1 MTTSAETTAETTV
14 STASRRPLRRARPG
28 ERGQV
33 LVFFILIFVTMVLVG
48 VLAVAGGQMLVRRQQ
63 AQMVVDAAAFAGA
76 SRQAEGMNTIA
87 NLNAR
92 SLWFLHAIQYSKL
105 APYFD
110 SKDTTYARAAAFL
123 GTVIAGWAVSD
134 WAGDIL
140 EDYQK
145 GFDMYNEMI
154 DVANCVYSMPSPIPG
169 FGPRLAAEEVIQ
181 ANFGDGDKLFRS
193 EDLEDYG
200 IADLTTLADLK
211 LVDLTEPETYDIG
224 GYYYL
229 PHPLAETN
237 SPSTCASFPIG
248 TALCAWVYGN
258 YASMDGLIYLYR
270 LVDPIE
276 YELGKF
282 YEDNQDEVRFA
293 YFVKVSS
300 SPVIW
305 GKTFFDDLPPI
316 VVAAA
321 AKPYGGH
328 LGSEFEET
336 WFLYE
341 EEDGK
346 EISATYKAK
355 LVPLTAREI
364 GALAVRMGDFED
376 PARWLTIQH

>member
-1 MTTSAETTAETTV
+1 MKYETEAL
-14 STASRRPLRRARPG
+14 SRIRRRHG

-33 LVFFILIFVTMVLVG
+33 LVFFLLIMVTMILIG

-63 AQMVVDAAAFAGA
+63 AQMIVDAAAFAGA
-76 SRQAEGMNTIA
+76 SRQAEGLNTIA

-92 SLWFLHAIQYSKL
+92 ALWFLHAIQYSKIG
-105 APYFD
+105 PYFD
-110 SKDTTYARAAAFL
+110 SKETTYERAAAFL
-123 GTVIAGWAVSD
+123 LTVIAGFAVSD
-134 WAGDIL
+134 WAGDVL

-145 GFDMYNEMI
+145 GFDMYNSLI
-154 DVANCVYSMPSPIPG
+154 DIANCAYSMPSPIPG
-169 FGPRLAAEEVIQ
+169 FGPRLAAEDVIE
-181 ANFGDGDKLFRS
+181 ANFGSGDKLFRS
-193 EDLEDYG
+193 EDLVDNG
-200 IADLTTLADLK
+200 IADLST
-211 LVDLTEPETYDIG
+211 LVDINLVELTDPETYEIG

-237 SPSTCASFPIG
+237 SPSTCASWPVG
-248 TALCAWVYGN
+248 TILCAWVYGN
-258 YASMDGLIYLYR
+258 YASMIPVIYAYR
-270 LVDPIE
+270 AIDPIE

-293 YFVKVSS
+293 YFLEVSS

-305 GKTFFDDLPPI
+305 GKTFFEDLPPI

-346 EISATYKAK
+346 EISPTYKAK
-355 LVPLTAREI
+355 LVPLTAREQL
-364 GALAVRMGDFED
+364 ALSLRMGVGED
-376 PARWLTIQH
+376 WARWATITH